1 MGSRRSSVRTVLV
14 VLVACVLGGA
24 VGAAVAR
31 WVYHEDGTSA
41 WVIGGAAAVAAGIGD
56 ALSGPLQ
63 RRRAAAGAQTGRFEG
78 SVRSA
83 GGGTGLGPRWV
94 GAVLDV
100 DDAGVTVVRLVNG
113 MRPLRRRP
121 VRLAVDGV
129 RRTGRRTG
137 RADVLRVAP
146 GLEILAVDAPG
157 GTVEVAVEAP
167 SADHLVE
174 RLAAIGGSRA
184 TP

>member
-1 MGSRRSSVRTVLV
+1 MGSRRSSVLA

-31 WVYHEDGTSA
+31 WVFHEDATSA
-41 WVIGGAAAVAAGIGD
+41 WVIAGTAALAAGIGD

-63 RRRAAAGAQTGRFEG
+63 RRRAATGARTGRFEG
-78 SVRSA
+78 SVRSASA

-94 GAVLDV
+94 GARLDV
-100 DDAGVTVVRLVNG
+100 DDTGVTVVRLVAG
-113 MRPLRRRP
+113 MRPLRRQP

-137 RADVLRVAP
+137 RGDVLRVAP

-174 RLAAIGGSRA
+174 RLAAIGGPRA